1 MLSFSRVV
9 FAFLAML
16 LGLVLAPTSGAARIV
31 QYGAPGEQIID
42 FATPYRYQR
51 TAPRK
56 KVALP
61 RKAKK
66 HQAYRQTLRGQKQV
80 QRAQVQRRQAVM
92 KRQARLNRQL
102 GLRRAYAPNTRA
114 ARQMAS
120 LGDMPIARPLAAPAV
135 GAVEVRVDIR
145 SQRMIVKV
153 GGDVAHVWKVSTG
166 KSGFATPRGSYKP
179 QRLHASYFSKKY
191 YNSPMPYSVFFRGGF
206 AIHGTNAISRLGG
219 PASHG
224 CVRLHTA
231 NARQLFHLIQ
241 RNGPGRTRIL
251 IT

>member
-1 MLSFSRVV
+1 MLPVSRAL
-9 FAFLAML
+9 FAVLCLL
-16 LGLVLAPTSGAARIV
+16 LGLVLAPTSGTARIV

-42 FATPYRYQR
+42 SATPRTQYRA
-51 TAPRK
+51 APRK
-56 KVALP
+56 KAALP
-61 RKAKK
+61 RKVKS
-66 HQAYRQTLRGQKQV
+66 HQAYRYTLRSQKQIQRAKVHRQRMQKQV
-80 QRAQVQRRQAVM
+80 
-92 KRQARLNRQL
+92 RLNRQL
-102 GLRRAYAPNTRA
+102 GLRRAYAPDARA

-120 LGDMPIARPLAAPAV
+120 LGDMPVARPLATPAV

-153 GGDVAHVWKVSTG
+153 GGDVAHIWKVSTG

-241 RNGPGRTRIL
+241 RNGPGRTRIV